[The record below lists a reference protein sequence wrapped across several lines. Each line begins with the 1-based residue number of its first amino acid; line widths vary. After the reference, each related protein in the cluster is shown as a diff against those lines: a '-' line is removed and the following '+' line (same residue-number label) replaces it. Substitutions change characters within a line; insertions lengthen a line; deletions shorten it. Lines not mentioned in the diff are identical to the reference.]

1 MHNRGMNKEQRTQAE
16 ITLKAFHHPGDIIV
30 TKNGMYVLFLAYD
43 DYRVEGQRI
52 TSERA
57 TNLIDSGTVDW
68 FSLDNHLSA

>member
-30 TKNGMYVLFLAYD
+30 TKNGMYVLFLEHD
-43 DYRVEGQRI
+43 DYRVAGQQI
-52 TSERA
+52 TPDRA

-68 FSLDNHLSA
+68 FTLDNHLSA